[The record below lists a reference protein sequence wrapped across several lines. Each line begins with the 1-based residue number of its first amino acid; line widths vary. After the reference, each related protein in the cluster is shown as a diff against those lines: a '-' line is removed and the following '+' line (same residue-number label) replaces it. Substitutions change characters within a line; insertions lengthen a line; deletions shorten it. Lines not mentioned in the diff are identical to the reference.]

1 MKNISVSRMTLL
13 LRRDLFS
20 NWKRHLLQL
29 GIIYALLTVFLCG
42 KYYGYFSPFDLEAFK
57 ASHPAMLQAYL
68 EQKQAYI
75 SSSVVGIGLFYFLFV
90 LSTSFAGISTKQQRI
105 SALMLPATNME
116 KYLTGILSAIVR
128 TFLFMTVGVV
138 LADLTRM
145 AIMPFSMSR
154 WARCS
159 RASVSMAYTIMSASS
174 LSVSHPRQSITTMVG
189 LTKHGLAI
197 RFLR

>member
-42 KYYGYFSPFDLEAFK
+42 KYYGYYSPYDLEAFK

-90 LSTSFAGISTKQQRI
+90 LST
-105 SALMLPATNME
+105 
-116 KYLTGILSAIVR
+116 
-128 TFLFMTVGVV
+128 
-138 LADLTRM
+138 
-145 AIMPFSMSR
+145 
-154 WARCS
+154 
-159 RASVSMAYTIMSASS
+159 
-174 LSVSHPRQSITTMVG
+174 
-189 LTKHGLAI
+189 
-197 RFLR
+197 

>member
-1 MKNISVSRMTLL
+1 MTLL

-116 KYLTGILSAIVR
+116 KY
-128 TFLFMTVGVV
+128 
-138 LADLTRM
+138 
-145 AIMPFSMSR
+145 
-154 WARCS
+154 
-159 RASVSMAYTIMSASS
+159 
-174 LSVSHPRQSITTMVG
+174 
-189 LTKHGLAI
+189 
-197 RFLR
+197 